1 MVVEGPNQAARLRRH
16 LEAYDLEVNTEC
28 KTFAAL
34 LEWPDFRPAIMEG
47 EISAGV
53 VLQDD
58 GLYIYSEE
66 EIFGEPRARRR
77 TRPTAKGALLNLEEL
92 QARRLR
98 RAHRSRHRAVSRPA
112 SIMKVADVEGD
123 FLNLEYAGNDTMY
136 VPVERINLV
145 QRYVGGDDA
154 EPKLDK
160 LGSGSWEKV
169 KRRTR
174 QAVLAM
180 AAELLDIYAARE
192 VMEGHAFPAS
202 GARLRGIRGALR
214 VRGDAR
220 SAGRDRR
227 RDPRS
232 DARPSRWIA

>member
-1 MVVEGPNQAARLRRH
+1 
-16 LEAYDLEVNTEC
+16 
-28 KTFAAL
+28 
-34 LEWPDFRPAIMEG
+34 
-47 EISAGV
+47 
-53 VLQDD
+53 
-58 GLYIYSEE
+58 
-66 EIFGEPRARRR
+66 
-77 TRPTAKGALLNLEEL
+77 
-92 QARRLR
+92 
-98 RAHRSRHRAVSRPA
+98 
-112 SIMKVADVEGD
+112 
-123 FLNLEYAGNDTMY
+123 MY

-145 QRYVGGDDA
+145 QRYIGGDNA

-192 VMEGHAFPAS
+192 VMEGHAFPRP

-220 SAGRDRR
+220 SAGGDR
-227 RDPRS
+227 
-232 DARPSRWIA
+232 